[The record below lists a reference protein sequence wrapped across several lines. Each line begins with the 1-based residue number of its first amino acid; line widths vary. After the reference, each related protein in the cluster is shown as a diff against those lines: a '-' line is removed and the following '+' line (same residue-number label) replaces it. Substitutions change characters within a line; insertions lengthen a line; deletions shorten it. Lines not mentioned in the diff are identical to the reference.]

1 MKVLLLYADRRTAH
15 NLEQGRI
22 GGNAMVCCWSLSAS
36 FPTLSPACART
47 SNMMPV
53 LDIWGIRD
61 SRLLALGVNMESMWM
76 TTEYLKIT
84 IIGRLGC
91 QDPNH
96 KSFISDYVR
105 RLISFPRFLLSAL
118 IFSVFLLPKTLLLM
132 KMRFLHSLS
141 LFSFLGVATPHTI
154 FTQSVDSS
162 CDS

>member
-1 MKVLLLYADRRTAH
+1 
-15 NLEQGRI
+15 
-22 GGNAMVCCWSLSAS
+22 
-36 FPTLSPACART
+36 
-47 SNMMPV
+47 
-53 LDIWGIRD
+53 
-61 SRLLALGVNMESMWM
+61 M

-154 FTQSVDSS
+154 FTQLTSGGTTSGMYVSYYNLIYPLTKTAVGDGIRDPSY
-162 CDS
+162 DGVRPQ